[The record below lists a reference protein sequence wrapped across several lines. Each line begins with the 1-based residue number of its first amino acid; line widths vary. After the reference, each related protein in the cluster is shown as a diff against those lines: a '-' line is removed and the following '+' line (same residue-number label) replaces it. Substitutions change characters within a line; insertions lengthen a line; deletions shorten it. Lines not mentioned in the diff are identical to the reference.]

1 MKQVMIWMMV
11 LLFVSA
17 CADAD
22 HMTQYYQLEQARTDA
37 LIASMESQNVE
48 LSKSRTLAM
57 TSYTTAISRASVTPS
72 PSDDVAIALAWGY
85 YMGAPQQVKVPNL
98 QPVKAP
104 PTNVE
109 YIRAWSPIIGMAI
122 PLLWGAVWNAGSS
135 SGTTISAAEGSN
147 VILDSGN
154 PGSYNSVGGDYGMDL
169 IQTDY
174 SLVNQNNDNCATGEC
189 DENGGIIL
197 PKGGDCS
204 LGGVIDPATGK
215 AYTDSSYT
223 CSCSSFEAGECT

>member
-1 MKQVMIWMMV
+1 M
-11 LLFVSA
+11 
-17 CADAD
+17 AD
-22 HMTQYYQLEQARTDA
+22 HTIICQCLCGCRSHDTVLPVGASAYRCSYRFDGVAECRAVKVSDLGDDFIHYRDQPCECNTQPLRRCSNRSGVG
-37 LIASMESQNVE
+37 L
-48 LSKSRTLAM
+48 LH
-57 TSYTTAISRASVTPS
+57 
-72 PSDDVAIALAWGY
+72 
-85 YMGAPQQVKVPNL
+85 GAPQQVKVPNL

-122 PLLWGAVWNAGSS
+122 PLLWGAVWSSNSGS

-197 PKGGDCS
+197 PEGGDCS
-204 LGGVIDPATGK
+204 LGGVINPATGK

-223 CSCSSFEAGECT
+223 CSCSSFEAGKCT

>member
-1 MKQVMIWMMV
+1 MTRVIIWLTI

-17 CADAD
+17 CADSE

-122 PLLWGAVWNAGSS
+122 PLLWGAVWSGNNSGSGGNS
-135 SGTTISAAEGSN
+135 YAADNGGSI
-147 VILDSGN
+147 VLDSGN
-154 PGSYNSVGGDYGMDL
+154 PGSYNSVGGDYA
-169 IQTDY
+169 
-174 SLVNQNNDNCATGEC
+174 S
-189 DENGGIIL
+189 
-197 PKGGDCS
+197 
-204 LGGVIDPATGK
+204 
-215 AYTDSSYT
+215 
-223 CSCSSFEAGECT
+223 